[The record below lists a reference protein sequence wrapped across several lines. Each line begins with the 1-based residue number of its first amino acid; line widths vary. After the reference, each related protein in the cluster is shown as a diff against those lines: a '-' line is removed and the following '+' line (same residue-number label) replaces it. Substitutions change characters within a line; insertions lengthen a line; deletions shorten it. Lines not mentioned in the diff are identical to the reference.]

1 MGSLWLMDRGTEG
14 DHKGKSGSSCSG
26 PEKERMR
33 MWIQAE
39 AIGWEEE
46 ERGKKKNWRWN
57 SQDLSSEVGTE
68 GLGGIGPH
76 PRPQSL

>member
-1 MGSLWLMDRGTEG
+1 MRRWFGGADVGSLWLMDRGTEG

-46 ERGKKKNWRWN
+46 ERKKTGGGTVKTCHQKWELRDW
-57 SQDLSSEVGTE
+57 VG
-68 GLGGIGPH
+68 
-76 PRPQSL
+76 